1 MKRTLV
7 VLSMVVGLITVS
19 VTIGGAAWGV
29 TNTPPTMGH
38 PGTSAGWTGG
48 GTPPVTTTG
57 QHPCG
62 CTTTTTVPP
71 TTTTTTAP
79 APTTTTVVPVVPA
92 PISGPVNPAPDVV
105 PAAPVAVVAPT
116 QLPFTGVPTKPM
128 LMIGMALVALGL
140 LLASSRESWGRTRRR
155 LTAMV
160 LGFLPRFAPVW

>member
-19 VTIGGAAWGV
+19 VTVGGAAWGA
-29 TNTPPTMGH
+29 TNSPPPMGQT
-38 PGTSAGWTGG
+38 GTSTGWAGG
-48 GTPPVTTTG
+48 GTPPATTTD
-57 QHPCG
+57 HPCG
-62 CTTTTTVPP
+62 CAPTTTTTVPP
-71 TTTTTTAP
+71 TTTTTAP
-79 APTTTTVVPVVPA
+79 PPTTTVVPVVPA
-92 PISGPVNPAPDVV
+92 PVSGPVNPAPAVV
-105 PAAPVAVVAPT
+105 PVAPALVAAPT

-160 LGFLPRFAPVW
+160 LGFLPRFAPIW